1 MRIAKALKQF
11 TVISACV
18 GLLGGQVAQAAAP
31 IQDVQLHPGGR
42 LVGQI
47 VDGEAVPQAGIRVAV
62 VTDSEVIAY
71 ADTDAEGRFE
81 MRGMKAGVYA
91 IQTEHNGAPYRFWS
105 PNTAPPSAAP
115 QAMLVNDG
123 TVVRG
128 QGWSNHFA
136 WLANP
141 WVLAAIVAGAIAIP
155 LAVDGDAS

>member
-1 MRIAKALKQF
+1 MRIAKTLKHF
-11 TVISACV
+11 TVVLACA
-18 GLLGGQVAQAAAP
+18 GMLGGQLAQAAAP
-31 IQDVQLHPGGR
+31 IQDIQLQPGGR

-47 VDGEAVPQAGIRVAV
+47 VDGETVPQAGIRVAV
-62 VTDSEVIAY
+62 VTDREVIAY

-81 MRGMKAGVYA
+81 MRGLKAGVYA
-91 IQTEHNGAPYRFWS
+91 LQTEHNGAPYRFWL
-105 PNTAPPSAAP
+105 PNTAPPSAAT
-115 QAMLVNDG
+115 QAMFVNDG

-128 QGWSNHFA
+128 QGWANHFA